1 MNRQPFKNGLSIIT
15 TTNGNSERCLKMK
28 NILRYAV
35 QLQKQNLI
43 NKLIKSGIYK
53 KNDKHL
59 YELTL
64 SELEGEYNYI
74 KKDNVGTEIKIG
86 KIKNRLIKTS
96 SK

>member
-1 MNRQPFKNGLSIIT
+1 
-15 TTNGNSERCLKMK
+15 MK
-28 NILRYAV
+28 NILRHAV

-43 NKLIKSGIYK
+43 NRLIKSGIYK

-64 SELEGEYNYI
+64 SELENEYKYI
-74 KKDNVGTEIKIG
+74 KKDNLDKDIKIG
-86 KIKNRLIKTS
+86 KLKNGLMQTY